1 MGGKFKFSA
10 QGSDLV
16 PFIGNG
22 AKIKIPSE
30 TKPPLKNIWGQYFLH
45 QITNIHLVILA
56 TTFLML
62 TKTIISGKYLGS
74 YLIISCEVFNQDEQN
89 QLDF

>member
-1 MGGKFKFSA
+1 MNKLFNVMGGKLKLSA
-10 QGSDLV
+10 QESDLV

-30 TKPPLKNIWGQYFLH
+30 TKPPLKNIWGQYFSH

-74 YLIISCEVFNQDEQN
+74 YLILI
-89 QLDF
+89 

>member
-1 MGGKFKFSA
+1 MGGKFKISA
-10 QGSDLV
+10 QGSDLAS
-16 PFIGNG
+16 FIGNG

-74 YLIISCEVFNQDEQN
+74 YLILI
-89 QLDF
+89 